1 MKSNLILETV
11 NAQFDRI
18 HSQFGRIDFRASVIL
33 SIDLGMLTLLALN
46 YPFQSEFTYA
56 SLVGSIPL
64 ILVFVSLIQ
73 LYRSQYPDFEGGSQ
87 SLFYFKEIAAKT
99 EVNFTNEFVALTE
112 EQATKEILCQIWRN
126 SSILN
131 AKFKY
136 LKSSIFWMA
145 VSIIF
150 WLISL
155 IIYVRLSAKFVLG
168 A

>member
-1 MKSNLILETV
+1 MKSNLMLETV
-11 NAQFDRI
+11 NAQFDRVL
-18 HSQFGRIDFRASVIL
+18 SQFGRIDSRASVIL

-46 YPFQSEFTYA
+46 YPFQSELTCWH
-56 SLVGSIPL
+56 LVGFVPL
-64 ILVFVSLIQ
+64 IFVTISLIQ
-73 LYRSQYPDFEGGSQ
+73 LYKSQYPDFDGGSQ

-99 EVNFTNEFVALTE
+99 EVNFSNAFVALTE
-112 EQATKEILCQIWRN
+112 EQAIKEILCQIWRN

-136 LKSSIFWMA
+136 LKLSIFWMA

-155 IIYVRLSAKFVLG
+155 TIYVRISAKFVLG
-168 A
+168 V

>member
-1 MKSNLILETV
+1 MKSNLMLETV

-18 HSQFGRIDFRASVIL
+18 LSQFGRIDSRASVIL

-46 YPFQSEFTYA
+46 YPFKSEFTYCHLA
-56 SLVGSIPL
+56 GLVP
-64 ILVFVSLIQ
+64 LVFITISLIQ
-73 LYRSQYPDFEGGSQ
+73 LYKSQYPDFEGGAQ

-99 EVNFTNEFVALTE
+99 EVNFTNEFVALAE
-112 EQATKEILCQIWRN
+112 EQAVKEILCQIWRN

-136 LKSSIFWMA
+136 LKASIFWMA

-155 IIYVRLSAKFVLG
+155 VIYVSISAKFNFG

>member
-56 SLVGSIPL
+56 SLAGSI
-64 ILVFVSLIQ
+64 VSLIQ

-150 WLISL
+150 WLINL

-168 A
+168 P